1 MRRVGGW
8 GATLIAAPSWSWQW
22 YVCLSVT
29 VAVPAC
35 ACMTSLLRCSACVSY
50 ANTRVWRNKQAQAN
64 SAGCL
69 LFMGAAAQALKMAR
83 HAVASLERSMPL
95 TGRGKSTGM
104 AWEAHGQVDQ
114 GLRAILHAAQVA
126 HSPWALHASA
136 HACVS
141 HCLCSS
147 LACSPRSSPSACT
160 IYLNLNARTLVPVDT
175 DVCTCAHTWTHR

>member
-35 ACMTSLLRCSACVSY
+35 ACMTSFLRCSACVSY

-126 HSPWALHASA
+126 HSPGFARKRTRM
-136 HACVS
+136 CVS
-141 HCLCSS
+141 LSVLLARLLAKVLSLCMHH
-147 LACSPRSSPSACT
+147 LFEPECTHPSASGHRRVHMCA
-160 IYLNLNARTLVPVDT
+160 YMDT
-175 DVCTCAHTWTHR
+175 